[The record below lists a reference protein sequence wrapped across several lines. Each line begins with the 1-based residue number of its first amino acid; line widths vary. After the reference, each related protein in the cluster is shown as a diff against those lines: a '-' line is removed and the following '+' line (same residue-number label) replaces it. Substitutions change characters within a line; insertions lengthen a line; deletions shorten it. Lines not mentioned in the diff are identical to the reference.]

1 MQTEYI
7 KRVTKSLIS
16 LPTLPTVAAQLFE
29 LVDDEKD
36 KREALEQII
45 SADPVLT
52 ARLLKMINAKG
63 ESVTGIHSA
72 ISRLGFEQAK
82 DISMEASMSRVF
94 ELKNSKVDLQKF
106 WDHCSAVGIVAR
118 IAALEYEPALA
129 TDAFTAGL
137 LHDIGKIVLL
147 QYMGED
153 FEQAIA
159 LSKKRPCELNSAEK
173 ELLGVD
179 HGQIGAWLA
188 ENWLLPRSISEV
200 MQYHHDLSRA
210 EINRPLVALVGF
222 ADILCRILGA
232 GDGGNYAPPAFN
244 PELAEELGKWHIN
257 LELKA
262 LQPLMLLC
270 IDELNKRNLTQ
281 YG

>member
-1 MQTEYI
+1 MQAEYI
-7 KRVTKSLIS
+7 KKVTQSLIS

-29 LVDDEKD
+29 LVDGENDQ
-36 KREALEQII
+36 REALEQII
-45 SADPVLT
+45 SGDPVSA

-72 ISRLGFEQAK
+72 ISKLGFEQAK
-82 DISMEASMSRVF
+82 DISLEASMSRVF
-94 ELKNSKVDLQKF
+94 ELKDSKVDLQKF
-106 WDHCSAVGIVAR
+106 WDHCSAVGTVAR
-118 IAALEYEPALA
+118 IVAQEYEPGLA

-147 QYMGED
+147 QYVKE
-153 FEQAIA
+153 FEQAVT
-159 LSKKRPCELNSAEK
+159 LSKERPCELNLAEK
-173 ELLGVD
+173 ELFGVD
-179 HGQIGAWLA
+179 HGQTGAWLA
-188 ENWLLPRSISEV
+188 ENWLFPRSISEAI
-200 MQYHHDLSRA
+200 QYHHDLPRA
-210 EINRPLVALVGF
+210 EINRPLVALVSF

-232 GDGGNYAPPAFN
+232 GDGGNYAPPTFN
-244 PELAEELGKWHIN
+244 PALVEELGKWRIN
-257 LELKA
+257 LELNA

>member
-1 MQTEYI
+1 MRTEYI
-7 KRVTKSLIS
+7 KRITQSLIS
-16 LPTLPTVAAQLFE
+16 LPTLPNVAAQLFE
-29 LVDDEKD
+29 LVEDDKGE
-36 KREALEQII
+36 REALEQIV
-45 SADPVLT
+45 SADPVLA
-52 ARLLKMINAKG
+52 ARLLKMTNSRG

-72 ISRLGFEQAK
+72 INKLGFEQVK

-118 IAALEYEPALA
+118 IVAAEYEPNLA

-147 QYMGED
+147 QYMGAE
-153 FEQAIA
+153 FEAAIER
-159 LSKKRPCELNSAEK
+159 SKSRSEELYLVEK

-179 HGQIGAWLA
+179 HGQIGAWLS
-188 ENWLLPRSISEV
+188 ENWQLPRSISEV
-200 MQYHHDLSRA
+200 MQYHHDLERA
-210 EINRPLVALVGF
+210 EINRPLVALVSF

-232 GDGGNYAPPAFN
+232 GDGGNYAPPSFT
-244 PELAEELGKWHIN
+244 EEHQKELGKWNIDLEIN
-257 LELKA
+257 A

-270 IDELNKRNLTQ
+270 IDELNKRNLTE
-281 YG
+281 Y